1 MVDHANIM
9 WTLESAIS
17 LFDIG
22 EGERLLSFLPLS
34 HIAERMI
41 SDFAA
46 VAVGAETWFARSM
59 STVAEDLHDCRPTIF
74 FGVPRVWEKLHDA
87 VTAKLEETHGL
98 KKIVVERFVGLG
110 EHVVADRESGHV
122 PVWEALPY
130 EALDASIGAKIR
142 HEIGLDEAR
151 ILISAAAP
159 IHPDLIRW
167 FHAIGLPLIELYGQ
181 TETCG
186 PTTSNT
192 PDDFRTGSVGRPIPG
207 SGGAHR
213 RRRRDPRAGRQR
225 VRGLLPQ
232 QVRDGGAHRR
242 RRMAALG

>member
-1 MVDHANIM
+1 M
-9 WTLESAIS
+9 
-17 LFDIG
+17 
-22 EGERLLSFLPLS
+22 
-34 HIAERMI
+34 
-41 SDFAA
+41 
-46 VAVGAETWFARSM
+46 
-59 STVAEDLHDCRPTIF
+59 
-74 FGVPRVWEKLHDA
+74 
-87 VTAKLEETHGL
+87 
-98 KKIVVERFVGLG
+98 
-110 EHVVADRESGHV
+110 
-122 PVWEALPY
+122 PVWEAWPY

-192 PDDFRTGSVGRPIPG
+192 TEDFKIGTVGRPIPG
-207 SGGAHR
+207 VRGVHR

-225 VRGLLPQ
+225 VRRLLPQ
-232 QVRDGGAHRR
+232 QGRDRRVDRR
-242 RRMAALG
+242 RRMDALG